1 MQGNLFYGSGTALIT
16 PFKGT
21 RVDYD
26 ALERLIDFQIDNEAD
41 ALVVLGTTGEPSTIT
56 ESERS
61 AIIECAVARCARRVP
76 LLIGTGTN
84 CTQST
89 VRYSL
94 EAMRA
99 GADGL
104 LVVTPYY
111 NKTSACGLKEHYMTV
126 ADSVEIPVVIYNVPG
141 RTGLNFPLE
150 ILPDLIKHPML
161 RGFKE
166 ACTDIRHAIR
176 LFEYVDDQFFVYC
189 GNDDMTLPMM
199 ALGARGV
206 ITVAGNIIPD
216 QMHALTACWMRGD
229 TNCARAIQASL
240 QPLLRALSNE
250 VNPIPIKAAMS
261 MMKLAENTLR
271 APLAPL
277 EDGPANLLRRELRR
291 LDLIPDDE

>member
-1 MQGNLFYGSGTALIT
+1 
-16 PFKGT
+16 
-21 RVDYD
+21 
-26 ALERLIDFQIDNEAD
+26 
-41 ALVVLGTTGEPSTIT
+41 
-56 ESERS
+56 
-61 AIIECAVARCARRVP
+61 
-76 LLIGTGTN
+76 
-84 CTQST
+84 
-89 VRYSL
+89 
-94 EAMRA
+94 
-99 GADGL
+99 
-104 LVVTPYY
+104 
-111 NKTSACGLKEHYMTV
+111 MTV

-150 ILPDLIKHPML
+150 ILPDLVKHPML

-291 LDLIPDDE
+291 LDLIPDEE